1 MATKTRGAPR
11 SAPKELD
18 AIALLVADHRKVH
31 ALFDRYNQSDDD
43 GEKGEICQQVCAM
56 LTVHAAIEEEI
67 FYPAARDAL
76 DDSDLL
82 DTAEAEHDV
91 ARSLIEQLQ
100 EDDLRL
106 NKRDATFGALSE
118 CVDLHT
124 EEEESELF
132 AQVRKSS
139 LDLYELADEMRSRK
153 KELEDELGLADEG
166 DEGDEEEV
174 IDMHFSRMA
183 RAR

>member
-1 MATKTRGAPR
+1 MATKTRGAPK
-11 SAPKELD
+11 SAKELD
-18 AIALLVADHRKVH
+18 AIALLIADHRKVH
-31 ALFDRYNQSDDD
+31 ALFDRYKQSDDD

-76 DDSDLL
+76 DDGDLL
-82 DTAEAEHDV
+82 DTAEAEHNV

-100 EDDLRL
+100 EDDLRP
-106 NKRDATFGALSE
+106 NRRDATFDALSE
-118 CVDLHT
+118 CVDLHI

-132 AQVRKSS
+132 AQVRKSG
-139 LDLYELADEMRSRK
+139 LDLHQLADEMRSRK
-153 KELEDELGLADEG
+153 KELEDELGLAGE
-166 DEGDEEEV
+166 DEEEEEAL
-174 IDMHFSRMA
+174 DLRFSRMA